1 MNDQNRINDQ
11 NRVDN
16 KQSKSS
22 ENRRQEIHLYDK
34 SRLTLN
40 GVEDVSF
47 YDETGIRLQS
57 NFGSISIDGK
67 DLHITRLSVETGEL
81 DIEGDIGGILYFDSQ
96 PKPAKRKL
104 FGRN

>member
-34 SRLTLN
+34 
-40 GVEDVSF
+40 
-47 YDETGIRLQS
+47 
-57 NFGSISIDGK
+57 
-67 DLHITRLSVETGEL
+67 
-81 DIEGDIGGILYFDSQ
+81 
-96 PKPAKRKL
+96 
-104 FGRN
+104 